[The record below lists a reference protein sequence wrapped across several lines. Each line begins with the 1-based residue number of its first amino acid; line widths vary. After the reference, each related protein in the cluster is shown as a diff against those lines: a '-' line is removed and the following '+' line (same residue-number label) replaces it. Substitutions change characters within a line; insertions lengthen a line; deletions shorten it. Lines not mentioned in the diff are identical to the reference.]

1 MRVNHNFVSIACAAM
16 FAATQSAP
24 AAPLDSIEEIQ
35 TCVEANLPAET
46 SFQSVEIESEDRVG
60 ARRKLQARI
69 YWKRFEEHP
78 RVMIVVDEPAEV
90 RDAAYLAIDGEGEET
105 IYMFLPALKITRR
118 VSATT
123 AADSLWET
131 DFSYEDM
138 KYLQGV
144 ALHGEHKR
152 LPDADVSGRRAY
164 VVATVP
170 AASAQSAYQRVVS
183 MVDQETCVPLQI
195 DFYEQGEQPRKVLA
209 ATVESLEADGAR
221 WSAREYAMRDLKNE
235 TRTWLRITASELDS
249 KIPDRLFNPNRLD
262 RAP

>member
-1 MRVNHNFVSIACAAM
+1 MRVWQCLVLFGVISVGATGAAAV
-16 FAATQSAP
+16 AA
-24 AAPLDSIEEIQ
+24 LDTIDEIQ
-35 TCVEANLPAET
+35 ACVEANLPAET

-60 ARRKLQARI
+60 ARRKLAARI
-69 YWKRFEEHP
+69 YWKRFEAHP

-90 RDAAYLAIDGEGEET
+90 RDAAYLAIGGDEDET
-105 IYMFLPALKITRR
+105 IYMFLPALKTIRR

-144 ALHGEHKR
+144 ALRGAHER
-152 LPDADVSGRRAY
+152 LPDAELSGRAVY

-170 AASAQSAYQRVVS
+170 TETGQSAYRRVVS
-183 MVDQETCVPLQI
+183 MVDQETCVPLQV
-195 DFYEQGEQPRKVLA
+195 DFYEQGKEPRKTLL
-209 ATVESLEADGAR
+209 ATVESLRADGPR
-221 WSAREYAMRDLKNE
+221 WSAREYSMQDRKNE
-235 TRTWLRITASELDS
+235 TRTWLRINESELDS